1 MKIGIFAFTG
11 TGNTLRVCNILAS
24 ELQKNN
30 ADVDINLIKDVTD
43 KQIVQTFD
51 KIIIAYPVHGF
62 NTPKVMLDFLNDLPC
77 DKANKS
83 AFIVRVSG
91 EALNLNNA
99 AGIVPKKIL
108 TKKGYKVNGEFMYI
122 MPYNIIFHHTD
133 NMATRMIN
141 DARLRAI
148 KDAKSILN
156 DNCKLNKNGLF
167 NRFVSFVCKIEHLAM
182 PMFGKHY
189 KTTVACIS
197 CGICEKLCPTN
208 NISLKDG
215 KPIFGKN
222 CVGCMACSFDC
233 PKDAIRISLLDGW
246 RVNGAY
252 NFNSTPATDEEV
264 CDYCKKS
271 YLKYFHESE
280 SNYQ

>member
-108 TKKGYKVNGEFMYI
+108 TKKATKL
-122 MPYNIIFHHTD
+122 
-133 NMATRMIN
+133 MAN
-141 DARLRAI
+141 LC
-148 KDAKSILN
+148 IL
-156 DNCKLNKNGLF
+156 CLT
-167 NRFVSFVCKIEHLAM
+167 I
-182 PMFGKHY
+182 
-189 KTTVACIS
+189 
-197 CGICEKLCPTN
+197 
-208 NISLKDG
+208 
-215 KPIFGKN
+215 
-222 CVGCMACSFDC
+222 
-233 PKDAIRISLLDGW
+233 
-246 RVNGAY
+246 
-252 NFNSTPATDEEV
+252 
-264 CDYCKKS
+264 
-271 YLKYFHESE
+271 
-280 SNYQ
+280 